1 MAKTYTPEFRKM
13 IVRLHEEEGRTCKN
27 IAAEY
32 GVSKASII
40 NWCSESRENRRSKV
54 QAETTYIPIKENL
67 QLKQEN
73 EELRNENASLKQYG
87 DILCRGNRLKAYQ
100 FIDQHH
106 QEFGTRWLL
115 RDLSECLLSL
125 PEKLE
130 ARISYAQTEGA
141 SANLNHSHS
150 HHSID
155 VSCTA
160 IAIAKY
166 PTCHGKCSDSLF
178 SGT

>member
-115 RDLSECLLSL
+115 RRMGIYLNAYYHYRRNWK
-125 PEKLE
+125 PGYRTQKTKV
-130 ARISYAQTEGA
+130 QT
-141 SANLNHSHS
+141 NL
-150 HHSID
+150 
-155 VSCTA
+155 
-160 IAIAKY
+160 
-166 PTCHGKCSDSLF
+166 
-178 SGT
+178 